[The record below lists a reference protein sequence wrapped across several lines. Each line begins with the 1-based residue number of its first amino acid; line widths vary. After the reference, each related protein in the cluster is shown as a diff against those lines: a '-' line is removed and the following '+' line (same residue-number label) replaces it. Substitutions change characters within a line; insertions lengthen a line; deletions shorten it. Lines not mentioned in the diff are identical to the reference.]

1 MNFFHIKD
9 TPYQKEFLELQ
20 MPYFTLKDELDIG
33 LPTIDDPNQKLSLF
47 SQLKEK
53 SRLKKLYSDKPKYL
67 YLIETVSN
75 CMRSLH
81 VEAPFKVK
89 EGSKSTPL

>member
-1 MNFFHIKD
+1 
-9 TPYQKEFLELQ
+9 
-20 MPYFTLKDELDIG
+20 MPPFTLKDKPDIG
-33 LPTIDDPNQKLSLF
+33 LPTQDDPNQKTSLF

-53 SRLKKLYSDKPKYL
+53 QRLKKLHSDNPKYL

-89 EGSKSTPL
+89 EGNKTTPL